1 MRTANIKIRIDYT
14 NSDNN
19 QMKGILQEEI
29 FKFLK
34 NIQKGYD
41 FDDVEIKEIDLD
53 TLNLTLLDIIQ
64 LED

>member
-1 MRTANIKIRIDYT
+1 MRTAEIKIKIDY
-14 NSDNN
+14 SDDN
-19 QMKGILQEEI
+19 MKYILQ
-29 FKFLK
+29 KQLYKCLK
-34 NIQKGYD
+34 NIQKDYD